1 MTLPALELQR
11 VSRVYKEGAGQ
22 LEIFRNLSLTVH
34 AGEIVALVG
43 HSGSGKSSLLHIAG
57 LLEAPTD
64 GSVFVAG
71 QNCTALD
78 DDARTRIRRI
88 GIGFVY
94 QFHHLLPEFTAIENV
109 VIPQL
114 IAGSPRAAAEKRARD
129 LLDRLGL
136 ADRGQHRPAEL
147 SGGEQQRVAI
157 ARAIANKPLLL
168 LGDEPTGNLDPET
181 SQRVHDEFLRLIR
194 EEGLGALIATHNIE
208 LASRMSRV
216 VTLRKGQLV
225 DGLPA

>member
-71 QNCTALD
+71 QNCTTLD